1 MAILHGS
8 ARYSGKL
15 VVRTNTCGGNN
26 KAGLS
31 STIGKVASNHGRLAC
46 NGKCPLKLVCESK
59 KFIRIHYRAGRKY
72 LG

>member
-1 MAILHGS
+1 MTRLHGR
-8 ARYSGKL
+8 AKNVGKL
-15 VVRTNTCGGNN
+15 VVRTNTCGGDN

-31 STIGKVASNHGRLAC
+31 STIGKIASNHGRLAC
-46 NGKCPLKLVCESK
+46 NGKCPLKLVCESN